1 MTTSY
6 DGNDFFKKVSL
17 GACAQWVICSEKMQK
32 MVKMIVVK
40 WQLENEVSS
49 LVWRIDGA
57 RAMKWCISN
66 SAITDFL
73 SDGVFGKDIGRW
85 MSECC

>member
-1 MTTSY
+1 MCTMS
-6 DGNDFFKKVSL
+6 DL
-17 GACAQWVICSEKMQK
+17 QWENAKNG
-32 MVKMIVVK
+32 KMIVVK
-40 WQLENEVSS
+40 WHLENEVSS